1 MTVPKKPLTKNES
14 AIQLGNILKGGPRGG
29 GSKKSVIKNL
39 KKLLK
44 IGKKPS
50 KVSKSTKVTE
60 VQTRPK
66 QSLQNQKPDKSPKSS
81 DWDAAVYK
89 QPRKHGVKMG
99 PRASRDLAKKHPE
112 AAMNKR
118 IPAGTIAQGG
128 TKNLRNTGSKSDPE
142 AKSSAYKL
150 RLYKKEGAW
159 KKEHVR
165 KKGTTK
171 INKGKK

>member
-29 GSKKSVIKNL
+29 GSKKSVIKKI

-44 IGKKPS
+44 IGEKPS
-50 KVSKSTKVTE
+50 KNSNPIKE
-60 VQTRPK
+60 VK
-66 QSLQNQKPDKSPKSS
+66 KAKKSLQNQKVNKSPKSS

-118 IPAGTIAQGG
+118 IPAGTISNQPRQI
-128 TKNLRNTGSKSDPE
+128 KNEQFIGPFPKAYRI
-142 AKSSAYKL
+142 AK
-150 RLYKKEGAW
+150 
-159 KKEHVR
+159 
-165 KKGTTK
+165 
-171 INKGKK
+171 KGKK

>member
-1 MTVPKKPLTKNES
+1 MTTPKKPLTKNES
-14 AIQLGNILKGGPRGG
+14 AIQLGNVLKYGAGSRGG
-29 GSKKSVIKNL
+29 ASGGIIKNL

-66 QSLQNQKPDKSPKSS
+66 QSLQNQKVNKSAK
-81 DWDAAVYK
+81 
-89 QPRKHGVKMG
+89 VK
-99 PRASRDLAKKHPE
+99 DLKTLEKKHPE

>member
-66 QSLQNQKPDKSPKSS
+66 QSLQNQKVNKSAK
-81 DWDAAVYK
+81 
-89 QPRKHGVKMG
+89 VK
-99 PRASRDLAKKHPE
+99 DLKTLEKKHPE

-118 IPAGTIAQGG
+118 IPAGTIAQG
-128 TKNLRNTGSKSDPE
+128 KKSGV
-142 AKSSAYKL
+142 AKYVGKHAYKGKAASKHTPTVQSHPGL
-150 RLYKKEGAW
+150 GGKMTPENTKPRNPPY
-159 KKEHVR
+159 R
-165 KKGTTK
+165 K
-171 INKGKK
+171 I

>member
-29 GSKKSVIKNL
+29 GSKKSVIKKI

-44 IGKKPS
+44 IGEKPTKNSNPIKEVKKA
-50 KVSKSTKVTE
+50 KK
-60 VQTRPK
+60 
-66 QSLQNQKPDKSPKSS
+66 SLQNQKPDKSPKSS

-118 IPAGTIAQGG
+118 IPAGTIAQG
-128 TKNLRNTGSKSDPE
+128 KKSGV
-142 AKSSAYKL
+142 AKYVGKHAYKGKAASKYTTTVQSHPGL
-150 RLYKKEGAW
+150 GGKMTPENTKPRNPPY
-159 KKEHVR
+159 R
-165 KKGTTK
+165 K
-171 INKGKK
+171 I